1 MCKIA
6 AILAFDFGGTHIKSG
21 LVNTEGHILKKGFIE
36 TPSSLDHLLAY
47 IKEQVAAY
55 KSYDISGI
63 AISAPGA
70 VSDTGVIYGASAIP
84 YIHGPNVKD
93 VVEQAT
99 GIKTSIENDA
109 NCAGLAEIW
118 KGAAKGKK
126 DVAAVIIGTGIGG
139 VLIKNGSIHKGNA
152 LHGGEF
158 GYMILDS
165 HNLGRGMNTFSETA
179 STYSIIKRAA
189 ALKSVPPSSLT
200 GEMIFASADQGDK
213 ACIQAIAEFT
223 TMLAIGIYNIQYM
236 YDPEL
241 ILIGGGISKRDDLI
255 PQLRKEIDRIVESVD
270 VATIT
275 PEIERCT
282 FQADANLIGSVYHF
296 LQNTH

>member
-1 MCKIA
+1 MA
-6 AILAFDFGGTHIKSG
+6 TILAFDFGGTHVKSG
-21 LVNTEGHILKKGFIE
+21 LVNTEGHILKKDFIE
-36 TPSSLDHLLAY
+36 TPTSLEQLLTY
-47 IKEQVAAY
+47 IKEKVMACTR
-55 KSYDISGI
+55 YDISGI

-84 YIHGPNVKD
+84 YIHGPNIKE
-93 VVEQAT
+93 VVEKAT
-99 GIKTSIENDA
+99 GITTYIENDA

-139 VLIKNGSIHKGNA
+139 VLIKNGAIHKGNA

-158 GYMILDS
+158 GYMILDPY
-165 HNLGRGMNTFSETA
+165 NLGSGMNTFSETA

-189 ALKSVPPSSLT
+189 ALKSVSTSSLT
-200 GEMIFASADQGDK
+200 GEMIFASAEQGDK
-213 ACIQAIAEFT
+213 ACQKAIAEFI

-255 PQLRKEIDRIVESVD
+255 PQLRKEINQIVESVD

-275 PEIERCT
+275 PEIEKCA

-296 LQNTH
+296 LQKVS